1 MCDSQNTRSIF
12 NPQKSQ
18 IETRSIQAED
28 HGVSLAFQKCVTRP
42 SCHEVF
48 GSYARGNRRHTKGEI
63 REDGR
68 MYGY

>member
-18 IETRSIQAED
+18 I
-28 HGVSLAFQKCVTRP
+28 VSLAFQKCVTRP